1 MCFLKLYE
9 NFIAN
14 LKLRRYVVLL
24 SIVFLL
30 YLARSLM
37 TPILLTFIFTY
48 LAVHFVHLVQRFV
61 KLRPFIIVL
70 FLYGGLLLLLYIALT
85 KYIPILFHQTWNL
98 VETVID
104 FYDNQ
109 PTSSNQ
115 VINWILKYVQRSEF
129 LDQLKGGASFIIGYL
144 HDFGNL
150 AVSLALSFLLSFFFT
165 VELKKVKDFSKLF
178 LTSDFGWYFQDV
190 FYFAQ
195 KFINTFGV
203 VLEAQFFIAI
213 VNTVIT
219 LICLAIMN
227 FHQLPSLGLMVFLFS
242 LIPVA
247 GAIISSI
254 PLSFI
259 AYSQGGMWDLLFI
272 LFMILG
278 IHILEAYVLNP
289 KFMSSR
295 TELPIFYTFVIL
307 LLSERLFGIWGLI
320 VGIPIFTFFLDVM
333 KVKKIPHS
341 KE

>member
-1 MCFLKLYE
+1 MKLYH
-9 NFIAN
+9 NFVAN

-24 SIVFLL
+24 SIIFLL
-30 YLARSLM
+30 YFARSLM

-48 LAVHFVHLVQRFV
+48 LAIHFVQLVQRLI
-61 KLRPFIIVL
+61 KIKPIFIVVA
-70 FLYGGLLLLLYIALT
+70 LYGGTLLLLYIALT
-85 KYIPILFHQTWNL
+85 NYIPILFHQTWHM
-98 VETVID
+98 VDTVID

-109 PTSSNQ
+109 PTNSNQ
-115 VINWILKYVQRSEF
+115 VLDWILQYVQRSEF

-144 HDFGNL
+144 HDFGKL

-178 LTSDFGWYFQDV
+178 FTSDFGWFFQDI

-219 LICLAIMN
+219 VIGLAIMG

-259 AYSQGGMWDLLFI
+259 AYSQGGMWDLIFI

-307 LLSERLFGIWGLI
+307 LVAERLFGIWGLI

-341 KE
+341 ET